1 MEPAVFP
8 LVLGV
13 VLVTVVHR
21 WPERGIGTATTFVLE
36 VIGTSWI

>member
-13 VLVTVVHR
+13 VLVTVVHG
-21 WPERGIGTATTFVLE
+21 WPERGNGTHAPPGLK
-36 VIGTSWI
+36 VISTS